1 MLRSASQCFA
11 VLRSASQCF
20 AVLRSASQCFA
31 VLVGELVEPIGVL
44 GARPNGR
51 FAPFAAPKGFKDVI
65 AEVEE
70 GVEV

>member
-1 MLRSASQCFA
+1 MLHGREGA
-11 VLRSASQCF
+11 
-20 AVLRSASQCFA
+20 
-31 VLVGELVEPIGVL
+31 
-44 GARPNGR
+44 GARGFDVDGVRLNSR